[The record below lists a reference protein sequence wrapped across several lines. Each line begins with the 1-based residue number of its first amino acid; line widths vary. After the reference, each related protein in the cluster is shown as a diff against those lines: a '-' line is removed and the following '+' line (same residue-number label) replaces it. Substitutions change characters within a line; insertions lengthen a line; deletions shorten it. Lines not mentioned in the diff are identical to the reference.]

1 MRKLFSFLL
10 LIIIFSSCKK
20 EDDGL
25 RNGYF
30 WLYGAGLKDRYGEE
44 AANGIS
50 EKWKIKTVDAG
61 GCIIDD
67 ELEKKIN
74 RANKKTL
81 AAITRKYGKG
91 WETKYHQDIE
101 DFAMKSAEVMDVLIV
116 NKMFRNKLR
125 DHNIS
130 VDDVDKQVKQLND
143 KGEYEVVIVN
153 SNLKYENKECFKVA
167 VNTKNRTVNL
177 IN

>member
-1 MRKLFSFLL
+1 MRKFFSFLL
-10 LIIIFSSCKK
+10 IIIMISSCKK
-20 EDDGL
+20 EDEGL

-30 WLYGAGLKDRYGEE
+30 WLYGSGLKDMYGEE

-50 EKWKIKTVDAG
+50 EKWKIKTVHAG
-61 GCIIDD
+61 GCIIDG
-67 ELEKKIN
+67 ELGKKIN

-81 AAITRKYGKG
+81 AAITKRYGKG
-91 WETKYHQDIE
+91 WEAKYDKDIE
-101 DFAMKSAEVMDVLIV
+101 NFAMKSADVMDVLIV

-125 DHNIS
+125 DHNIPI
-130 VDDVDKQVKQLND
+130 DDVDKQVKELND
-143 KGEYEVVIVN
+143 QGKYEVAVVN

-177 IN
+177 IK

>member
-1 MRKLFSFLL
+1 MKVFFSFLS
-10 LIIIFSSCKK
+10 IIILISSCKK

-30 WLYGAGLKDRYGEE
+30 WLYGSGLKDKYDEE

-50 EKWKIKTVDAG
+50 EKWKIKTVHAG

-67 ELEKKIN
+67 ELGKKIN
-74 RANKKTL
+74 RANKNTL
-81 AAITRKYGKG
+81 AAITKKYGKG
-91 WETKYHQDIE
+91 WEAKYHKDLE
-101 DFAMKSAEVMDVLIV
+101 DFVMRSADVMDVLIV

-125 DHNIS
+125 DHNIPI
-130 VDDVDKQVKQLND
+130 DNVDKQVKELDNQ
-143 KGEYEVVIVN
+143 GTYEVTIVN
-153 SNLKYENKECFKVA
+153 SDLKYENKECFKVA

-177 IN
+177 IK

>member
-1 MRKLFSFLL
+1 MTKFFFFLFIV
-10 LIIIFSSCKK
+10 IIISSCKK

-30 WLYGAGLKDRYGEE
+30 WLYGSGLKDSYGEE

-50 EKWKIKTVDAG
+50 EKWKIKTVHAG
-61 GCIIDD
+61 ECIIDD

-74 RANKKTL
+74 RANKKTW

-91 WETKYHQDIE
+91 WEAKYHKDIE
-101 DFAMKSAEVMDVLIV
+101 DFAFKRADVMDVLIV
-116 NKMFRNKLR
+116 NTLFRSMLR
-125 DHNIS
+125 DHNIPI
-130 VDDVDKQVKQLND
+130 DNVDKEVKELND
-143 KGEYEVVIVN
+143 QGQYEVVVVN
-153 SNLKYENKECFKVA
+153 PNLKYENKECFKVA

-177 IN
+177 IK

>member
-1 MRKLFSFLL
+1 MTKFFSFLL
-10 LIIIFSSCKK
+10 IIAVISSCKK

-30 WLYGAGLKDRYGEE
+30 WLYGSGLKDMYGEE

-61 GCIIDD
+61 GCVIDG

-74 RANKKTL
+74 RANKRTL
-81 AAITRKYGKG
+81 AAITKKYGKG
-91 WETKYHQDIE
+91 WEAKYHKDIQ
-101 DFAMKSAEVMDVLIV
+101 DFAMRRADVMDVLIV
-116 NKMFRNKLR
+116 NKLFRNKLR
-125 DHNIS
+125 DCNIPI
-130 VDDVDKQVKQLND
+130 DDVNKQVKELND
-143 KGEYEVVIVN
+143 QGEYEVAVIN

-167 VNTKNRTVNL
+167 VNTKYRTVNL
-177 IN
+177 IK